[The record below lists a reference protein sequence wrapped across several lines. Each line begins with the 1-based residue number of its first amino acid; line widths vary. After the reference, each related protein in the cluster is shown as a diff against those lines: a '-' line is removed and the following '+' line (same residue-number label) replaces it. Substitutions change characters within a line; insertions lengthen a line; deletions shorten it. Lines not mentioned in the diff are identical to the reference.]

1 MLLMDGAVVFL
12 LKKIEDLLA
21 FSFCFDRLQY
31 ESRHDLMTFAIENVA
46 FAKMM
51 RSFANRRCV
60 MGGQFLAILMPLKR
74 PIDYCWRN
82 SLDNTSVPSINNNG
96 DRGSPCRSSRV

>member
-1 MLLMDGAVVFL
+1 
-12 LKKIEDLLA
+12 
-21 FSFCFDRLQY
+21 
-31 ESRHDLMTFAIENVA
+31 MTFAFENVA

-74 PIDYCWRN
+74 PIDYCRRN

-96 DRGSPCRSSRV
+96 DRGSP